1 MAPIPG
7 LSLFDVTMSANDRAE
22 VCELVG
28 TYILNILSG
37 KITKAILDFT
47 MMMDWSF

>member
-22 VCELVG
+22 VCELAG
-28 TYILNILSG
+28 TYMLSILSE
-37 KITKAILDFT
+37 KTKAILDFT
-47 MMMDWSF
+47 MTMDWSF